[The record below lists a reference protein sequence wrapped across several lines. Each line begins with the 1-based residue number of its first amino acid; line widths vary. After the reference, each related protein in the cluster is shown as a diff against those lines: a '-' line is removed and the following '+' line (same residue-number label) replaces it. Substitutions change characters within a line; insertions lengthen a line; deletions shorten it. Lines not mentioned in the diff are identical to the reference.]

1 MTGRVGSELGDR
13 GHTVGASTT
22 PGQDTL
28 RRRALYVAWWV
39 LEHVPP
45 DLPATPEAQQ
55 AGLGT
60 AQAEV
65 LATLLDELGLNG
77 RPIRSTRAVTAA
89 RRKKR
94 SARDGK

>member
-22 PGQDTL
+22 PDQDVT

-39 LEHVPP
+39 LHHIPP
-45 DLPATPEAQQ
+45 DLPASPDAQK
-55 AGLGT
+55 AGLAT

-65 LATLLDELGLNG
+65 LAVLLDELGLNG
-77 RPIRSTRAVTAA
+77 RPIRSTRAVTTA
-89 RRKKR
+89 RRRQQKQR
-94 SARDGK
+94 PT